1 MEEIINVSMSDF
13 SPSCSNGHLS
23 DDEVG
28 QLISAMKEQN
38 DMIERLKK
46 ICQKKDQKA
55 KFYKEQCSSLCDEV
69 IQLKTE
75 FYQVK
80 KELQVYRDLKD

>member
-1 MEEIINVSMSDF
+1 
-13 SPSCSNGHLS
+13 
-23 DDEVG
+23 
-28 QLISAMKEQN
+28 
-38 DMIERLKK
+38 MIERLKK